1 MSSFK
6 GVDTT
11 LNAKNIVKTTTIL
24 CCLLLALPS
33 AGCAQINELSTH
45 ITKAEWF
52 VELTKWKTVIL
63 QKAIVIAKPIKE
75 HVLSAWMFFL
85 SLPLEMRISVFVLL
99 FFAFVGI
106 LTSHLLGIYKNRDEW
121 QKHPDHELM
130 YSYFIG
136 SGTLQ
141 RKKAYRDALSLLWDH
156 KWLWVSAAGLAHR
169 LGNYSNDSKMLTY
182 ALSLAY
188 VPLAFVGFI
197 EMILRIVIGTIWLI
211 VFIIIHSVL
220 LFITKCISYLAM
232 PFSKFADRFARKE
245 QHCPHCFETFRLPGF
260 KCPKCGKVHKQ
271 LIPGRCGVLFA
282 RCECNKIFLPCTT
295 LTGRSHLEAVCPSCE
310 GDLVAANAEQFSI
323 QLIGGAS
330 AGKTAFLAAFQHLY
344 LEKANKRAGL
354 TVDGEPENYFSELER
369 MFQTGNSDATSGG
382 NSQTYSFI
390 HKYGRKANDNLVI
403 YDIPGEV
410 IVDGSY
416 SRNPRNFG
424 FCDGLIFIIDPLSI
438 QTVRDDCVKEGES
451 EALNNSSQDDIDTVI
466 VQFIHQFTKIKG
478 LSARKMSDIPVA
490 VIISKVDIK
499 VVKREIGGPKIRSLY
514 NKNPAVYGNSESTAR
529 DEICKEY
536 LSRLGLDNALNNIDA
551 TFSNVRYFPI
561 SAIGRVVGED
571 KPYDPIGVMEPAA
584 WIAKEGNA
592 NMANLFDLEREHQ
605 LVGV

>member
-1 MSSFK
+1 M
-6 GVDTT
+6 DTT
-11 LNAKNIVKTTTIL
+11 LNVKNIVKSTTIL
-24 CCLLLALPS
+24 CCLLIALS
-33 AGCAQINELSTH
+33 LAGCAQINEFSTH

-52 VELTKWKTVIL
+52 VKLTNYKTVIL
-63 QKAIVIAKPIKE
+63 QKAIVIEQPIKE
-75 HVLSAWMFFL
+75 HALSTWMFIL
-85 SLPLEMRISVFVLL
+85 SLPTALRISVFVLV

-106 LTSHLLGIYKNRDEW
+106 LASHILGIYKNRGEW
-121 QKHPDHELM
+121 KKHPDHELM

-141 RKKAYRDALSLLWDH
+141 RNKAYRDARKLLWDH
-156 KWLWVSAAGLAHR
+156 KWLWVSAAGLAYR
-169 LGNYSNDSKMLTY
+169 LGNYSNPSKMLTY

-197 EMILRIVIGTIWLI
+197 EMILRIVIGTVWLI

-220 LFITKCISYLAM
+220 LVITKCISYLAM
-232 PFSKFADRFARKE
+232 PLSKLADRFARKE

-260 KCPKCGKVHKQ
+260 KCPKCGKIHKQ
-271 LIPGRCGVLFA
+271 LIPGSCGVLFA
-282 RCECNKIFLPCTT
+282 RCECHKIFLPCTAF
-295 LTGRSHLEAVCPSCE
+295 TGRSHLEAECPSCE

-330 AGKTAFLAAFQHLY
+330 SGKTAFLAAFQHLY
-344 LEKANKRAGL
+344 LEKVNKRTGL
-354 TVDGEPENYFSELER
+354 TVDGEPVNHFGELER
-369 MFQTGNSDATSGG
+369 MFQTGISEATSGG
-382 NSQTYSFI
+382 NSQTYSFV
-390 HKYGRKANDNLVI
+390 HKYGREANDNLVI

-424 FCDGLIFIIDPLSI
+424 FCDGLIFIVDPLSI
-438 QTVRDDCVKEGES
+438 QTVREDCVKEGER
-451 EALNNSSQDDIDTVI
+451 EALKNYSQDDVDTVI

-478 LSARKMSDIPVA
+478 LSARKMSKIPVA
-490 VIISKVDIK
+490 MIISKVDIK

-514 NKNPAVYGNSESTAR
+514 NKTPAVYGNSESTAR
-529 DEICKEY
+529 DEICKAY

-561 SAIGRVVGED
+561 SAIGRVVGEN

-592 NMANLFDLEREHQ
+592 NIANVFEVERERQ